1 MINVTYFDS
10 PVGRLRIV
18 SKNNSLT
25 MIVLDHHEPAFDCPF
40 TTENTPLHNEAAK
53 QLGEYFDG
61 TRTQFDLPLAP
72 EGTPFQQKDWEAL
85 RSIPYGTTC
94 SYKDIAEA
102 IGCPKGFRAV
112 GMANNK
118 NPIMIVIPCHRVIG
132 ADGSLTGYDGG
143 IHIKKFLLEHEGV
156 KL

>member
-10 PVGRLRIV
+10 PIGILRIV
-18 SKNNSLT
+18 SEDNKLT
-25 MIVLDHHEPAFDCPF
+25 MVAMDHHEPELSCAY
-40 TTENTPLHNEAAK
+40 TTENTPLHEETAK
-53 QLGEYFDG
+53 QLAEYFDG
-61 TRTQFDLPLAP
+61 TRTEFDLPLAP
-72 EGTPFQQKDWEAL
+72 KGTPFQLKDWQAL
-85 RSIPYGTTC
+85 QSIPYGTTC

-118 NPIMIVIPCHRVIG
+118 NPIIIIIPCHRVIG

>member
-1 MINVTYFDS
+1 MLNVTYFDS
-10 PVGRLRIV
+10 PVGKLRIV
-18 SKNNSLT
+18 SKDNSLT
-25 MIVLDHHEPAFDCPF
+25 MVVLDHHEPVLTFPF
-40 TTENTPLHNEAAK
+40 TTEETPLHTETAK
-53 QLGEYFDG
+53 QLAEYFDG
-61 TRTQFDLPLAP
+61 IRTEFDLPLAP
-72 EGTPFQQKDWEAL
+72 EGTPFQLKDWQAL

-118 NPIMIVIPCHRVIG
+118 NPIMIIIPCHRVIG

-143 IHIKKFLLEHEGV
+143 IHIKKYLLELEGI

>member
-10 PVGRLRIV
+10 PIGILRIV
-18 SKNNSLT
+18 SEDDKLT
-25 MIVLDHHEPAFDCPF
+25 MVVMDHHEPQFKCAY
-40 TTENTPLHNEAAK
+40 TTENTPLHEETAK
-53 QLGEYFDG
+53 QLAEYFDG
-61 TRTQFDLPLAP
+61 TRTEFELPLAP
-72 EGTPFQQKDWEAL
+72 KGTPFQLKDWQAL
-85 RSIPYGTTC
+85 QSIPYGTTC

-118 NPIMIVIPCHRVIG
+118 NPIIIIIPCHRVIG

-143 IHIKKFLLEHEGV
+143 IHVKKFLLEHEGV